1 MEFFSH
7 KTRFPFMATRKRW
20 YVVSAVI
27 ILAALA
33 SLVIRGLNFGI
44 DFTGGVELE
53 IGFPQDADLQKVR
66 ASLDKAGYGDAV
78 VQSFGNAQDVLV
90 RLLPREGEQ
99 DVNQLAQ
106 SVLEAIKADA
116 AGVELRRTEVVG
128 PQVGKEL
135 AEKGAL
141 AVLFTFLLIL
151 AYVAFR
157 FQWKLGVGAIIAA
170 MHDPIIILGVFSLT
184 GMTFDLPAL
193 AAILA
198 VIGYSLNDTVVVFD
212 RIRERFLSMRK
223 GTAEQVMDTAI
234 NETLSRTIITS
245 GTTML
250 TVLALLFFGG
260 EILRG
265 FATALAIGIVVGT
278 YSSIYIASATALDLK
293 LTARDLMPVQKEK
306 DAVDELP

>member
-7 KTRFPFMATRKRW
+7 KTTFPFMATRKRW
-20 YVVSAVI
+20 YVVSAVL
-27 ILAALA
+27 ILLSIV
-33 SLVIRGLNFGI
+33 SLMTRGLNFGI

-53 IGFPQDADLQKVR
+53 LGFPQAADLQQVR
-66 ASLDKAGYGDAV
+66 SSLASHGFEGAA
-78 VQSFGNAQDVLV
+78 VQSFGNVQDVLI
-90 RLLPREGEQ
+90 RLLPEEGV
-99 DVNQLAQ
+99 DVNVLAQ
-106 SVLEAIKADA
+106 EVLSAVQDETP
-116 AGVELRRTEVVG
+116 GVELRRTEVVG
-128 PQVGKEL
+128 PQVGQEL

-141 AVLFTFLLIL
+141 AVLFTFVLIL

-170 MHDPIIILGVFSLT
+170 MHDPFVILGIFSAT
-184 GMTFDLPAL
+184 QMTFDLPTL

-223 GTAEQVMDTAI
+223 GTPEQVMDAAI
-234 NETLSRTIITS
+234 NETLSRTIMTS
-245 GTTML
+245 GTTMI

-306 DAVDELP
+306 DAVDEMP